1 MLTTVYLLRDIYSIL
16 MESTP
21 RDVRSKDLLRDLR
34 RVDGVHCVSCLHIW
48 QVRIPRA
55 KFCAKAQGI
64 GLYDPTDSLCGNC
77 VQLAPGKV
85 CLSAKIHTLPDADS
99 EDVLRDALSYAKYK
113 YGLTHSTI
121 QVTSDETLL

>member
-48 QVRIPRA
+48 QVRKSPPHAQHSLRNSTRHRA
-55 KFCAKAQGI
+55 
-64 GLYDPTDSLCGNC
+64 P
-77 VQLAPGKV
+77 
-85 CLSAKIHTLPDADS
+85 
-99 EDVLRDALSYAKYK
+99 
-113 YGLTHSTI
+113 
-121 QVTSDETLL
+121 

>member
-48 QVRIPRA
+48 QVRKPPA
-55 KFCAKAQGI
+55 QSSAQTHKA
-64 GLYDPTDSLCGNC
+64 PDSMIQLIRC
-77 VQLAPGKV
+77 VGTVHSWRPAR
-85 CLSAKIHTLPDADS
+85 SA
-99 EDVLRDALSYAKYK
+99 
-113 YGLTHSTI
+113 
-121 QVTSDETLL
+121 

>member
-48 QVRIPRA
+48 QVRKLNPTRA
-55 KFCAKAQGI
+55 NFAKLGSS
-64 GLYDPTDSLCGNC
+64 G
-77 VQLAPGKV
+77 VF
-85 CLSAKIHTLPDADS
+85 CLSGPGDDF
-99 EDVLRDALSYAKYK
+99 EVE
-113 YGLTHSTI
+113 GP
-121 QVTSDETLL
+121 

>member
-48 QVRIPRA
+48 QVRKSPHA
-55 KFCAKAQGI
+55 QSSAQKHKASGSVI
-64 GLYDPTDSLCGNC
+64 
-77 VQLAPGKV
+77 QLSGGVGTVRSWRPAR
-85 CLSAKIHTLPDADS
+85 SA
-99 EDVLRDALSYAKYK
+99 
-113 YGLTHSTI
+113 
-121 QVTSDETLL
+121 

>member
-48 QVRIPRA
+48 QVRKLNPTRKLLRKCTRHRA
-55 KFCAKAQGI
+55 
-64 GLYDPTDSLCGNC
+64 L
-77 VQLAPGKV
+77 
-85 CLSAKIHTLPDADS
+85 
-99 EDVLRDALSYAKYK
+99 
-113 YGLTHSTI
+113 
-121 QVTSDETLL
+121 